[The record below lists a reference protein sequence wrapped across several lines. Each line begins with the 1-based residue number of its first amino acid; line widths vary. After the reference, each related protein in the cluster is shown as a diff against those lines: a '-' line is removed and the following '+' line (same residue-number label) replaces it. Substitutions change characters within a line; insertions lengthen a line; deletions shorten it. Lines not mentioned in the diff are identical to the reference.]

1 MYIKP
6 LDGETD
12 LTRIHGS
19 AGEQLWR
26 DILRIDVIE
35 HNRCVVATKLQR
47 QPLQR
52 LGGTCH
58 YLLARRG
65 RASECHLGD
74 VGMARQSLSKVVLID
89 NDVDD
94 ARRQYFRTEFA
105 KAERC

>member
-12 LTRIHGS
+12 LAGIHGS
-19 AGEQLWR
+19 GGEQIWR
-26 DILRIDVIE
+26 DILRIHVIE
-35 HNRCVVATKLQR
+35 ANLCIVATKPQR

-65 RASECHLGD
+65 RASECHLRD
-74 VGMARQSLSKVVLID
+74 IGMARQSLSKGVLID
-89 NDVDD
+89 SDVDD
-94 ARRQYFRTEFA
+94 ARRQYFRTECA
-105 KAERC
+105 KG